1 MVPFTVELTIE
12 PGPVEP
18 GGARDGF
25 GESSVILSPTDKM
38 SMSRAADLRWGS
50 ERLATGTTVA
60 TFLDTFW
67 NGRSVSHPDALDF
80 GRALSRRLLG
90 HPALR
95 ERWREIRAWRGE
107 RPLRLE
113 LVLPPARTSA
123 IGAVP
128 FELLADED
136 GFWFYGGQSSLV
148 RCIADLEPRPAR
160 IPTNARLQVAWAN
173 PLDIASR
180 VDDSV
185 FEDHGALLTRAGK
198 AAGLDVQTTLPRV
211 GLEELQDSLAARRP
225 VAIVSI
231 VAHGSQSGGSLALEA
246 PGRGSCM
253 VPASTVAAALRAAEV
268 QVALLWTCHAARH
281 HEDLGSLAERLLHP
295 EGGDLSAVLAAHGA
309 VRASWTPRAAK
320 LIFDALTGVAAND
333 LERAVTCARQAVRE
347 EDPAWATLSYYARPR
362 DGGSVSIEGTI
373 AALTESAVAGDRII
387 GVPARPYYWVDRPR
401 EVAELLAQ
409 LRAHR
414 LVTVRGMP
422 GIGKTE
428 VARAAAERA
437 IGEPAVGVDQ
447 VLWVALDDV
456 RSVEHLRARAADWV
470 GLADPDAPDWRIARA
485 IGERRALWI
494 LDNAEDLLLGEGAT
508 LRGFLTALIEQCPG
522 LRLLVTSQRPVG
534 DLRSLREETVVV
546 RRIGDP
552 ATCERLFAAA
562 SGSPLDERASS
573 DEARDLVGL
582 LDGHP
587 RSLVLVASQVR
598 DGGANLGDLARALR
612 QRGSDVI
619 MAPALLESGT
629 DWTDEDHRRAEHLVA
644 SLHLAYLP
652 LLERAPAAA
661 ELFTWLGLLP
671 AGLPLALTRAVF
683 GDDARAYVATLDR
696 YSLVEVRGA
705 DERLD
710 LPAPVRWYAAQRLA
724 TDVPVARQ
732 AELLARTFD
741 ALASLLT
748 SAYTRLGKPGA
759 SVVIELSRRES
770 LNLEALLDHATRL
783 PSTAGVANLA
793 AKALSRWS
801 QVRVHGGRLGEP
813 LALLERGHAFVV
825 SHGGDGKHEANTR
838 KALGDLYVRT
848 ARLTEAASAYE
859 AALTAYRALD
869 DRLGEANTQ
878 QALGDLYL
886 RTDRLPEAEAA
897 YEAALMAYRGSDDRL
912 GEANSRRALGDL
924 YLRTARL
931 RAAEVAYE
939 AALTAYRA
947 IDDRLGE
954 ANTLQAL
961 GVLYVRTARL
971 TEAEAAYEAAL
982 TAYRAIDARLGE
994 ANTQKAL
1001 GDLYVRTARLTE
1013 AEAAYEAA
1021 LTAHQAID
1029 DRLGEAT
1036 TRLALGALYLRR
1048 ARLTEAEA
1056 AYEAALTAY
1065 QAIDSRL
1072 GEANTRQALGDLY
1085 VRTNRLTEA
1094 EAAYDA
1100 ALPAYRAID
1109 DRLGEANTRKAL
1121 GGLYVRTARL
1131 PEAEAAHAA
1140 ALTAYRAIDDRL
1152 GEANTRKALGDL
1164 YVRTARLP
1172 EAEDAYAAALT
1183 AYGAIDDRLGE
1194 ANTRKALGDLYVRT
1208 DRLTAAAAAYE
1219 AALTAYRAI
1228 DARLGEA
1235 NTQKALGDL
1244 YVRTAR
1250 LTEAETAYEAA
1261 LTAYQAIDDRLGE
1274 ANTRKALG
1282 DLYVRTDRLT
1292 EAEAAYDAALTA
1304 YREIDDRLGEANTRR
1319 ALGGLYV
1326 RTDRLTEAE
1335 AAYDAALT
1343 AYRQIDDQLGEANT
1357 RSALGVVALTRGH
1370 ALDAFEAF
1378 RQTRVALLRLE
1389 ERLGAAGQLGYM
1401 ARAAAALGDH
1411 DRALVL
1417 GGTAWSELHALAD
1430 RYGEMLAATDLV
1442 RPALASGDESLVV
1455 LAVVIA
1461 FHHAREI
1468 DPPLAAQLEPLAA
1481 AFLGPEKA
1489 AAGLSPPELEELREA
1504 FVASLAAVK
1513 QRLTDRGEDPM
1524 SAPRPAPPSLPPED
1538 P

>member
-18 GGARDGF
+18 GGVRDGF
-25 GESSVILSPTDKM
+25 GESNVIVSPIDKAP
-38 SMSRAADLRWGS
+38 MSRAADLRWGS

-198 AAGLDVQTTLPRV
+198 RAGLDVQTTLPRV

-225 VAIVSI
+225 VAVVSI

-246 PGRGSCM
+246 PGRVSCM
-253 VPASTVAAALRAAEV
+253 VPASTVAAALRAADA
-268 QVALLWTCHAARH
+268 QVALLWTCHAARQ
-281 HEDLGSLAERLLHP
+281 HEDLGSIAERLLHP

-362 DGGSVSIEGTI
+362 DGRSVSLEGAGTVVI
-373 AALTESAVAGDRII
+373 AALTESAVAGDRIM
-387 GVPARPYYWVDRPR
+387 GVPPRPYYWVDRPR
-401 EVAELLAQ
+401 EVAEILAK

-428 VARAAAERA
+428 VARAAAEQVS
-437 IGEPAVGVDQ
+437 GEPAVGVDQ

-485 IGERRALWI
+485 IGDRRALWI
-494 LDNAEDLLLGEGAT
+494 LDNAENLLHGQGAT
-508 LRGFLTALIEQCPG
+508 LRGFLTALIEHCPG

-598 DGGANLGDLARALR
+598 DGGSNLGELASALR
-612 QRGSDVI
+612 QRGSDAI
-619 MAPALLESGT
+619 MARALLESGT
-629 DWTDEDHRRAEHLVA
+629 DWTDDDHRRAEHLVA

-652 LLERAPAAA
+652 LLERSPAAA
-661 ELFTWLGLLP
+661 ELFAWLGLLP

-696 YSLVEVRGA
+696 HSLVEVRGA

-741 ALASLLT
+741 ALASLLA

-759 SVVIELSRRES
+759 SVVIEMSRRES

-783 PSTAGVANLA
+783 TSTAGVANLA
-793 AKALSRWS
+793 AKALWRWS
-801 QVRVHGGRLGEP
+801 DVRVHGGRLGEP
-813 LALLERGHAFVV
+813 LALLERGHAFVI
-825 SHGGDGKHEANTR
+825 SHGGDGEH
-838 KALGDLYVRT
+838 
-848 ARLTEAASAYE
+848 
-859 AALTAYRALD
+859 
-869 DRLGEANTQ
+869 
-878 QALGDLYL
+878 
-886 RTDRLPEAEAA
+886 
-897 YEAALMAYRGSDDRL
+897 
-912 GEANSRRALGDL
+912 
-924 YLRTARL
+924 
-931 RAAEVAYE
+931 
-939 AALTAYRA
+939 
-947 IDDRLGE
+947 
-954 ANTLQAL
+954 
-961 GVLYVRTARL
+961 
-971 TEAEAAYEAAL
+971 
-982 TAYRAIDARLGE
+982 E

-1013 AEAAYEAA
+1013 AEAAFEAA
-1021 LTAHQAID
+1021 LTAYRAID
-1029 DRLGEAT
+1029 DRLGEAN
-1036 TRLALGALYLRR
+1036 TRRAQGALYLRT
-1048 ARLTEAEA
+1048 ARLMEAEV
-1056 AYEAALTAY
+1056 AYE
-1065 QAIDSRL
+1065 
-1072 GEANTRQALGDLY
+1072 
-1085 VRTNRLTEA
+1085 
-1094 EAAYDA
+1094 A

-1109 DRLGEANTRKAL
+1109 DRLGEANTRQAL
-1121 GGLYVRTARL
+1121 GDLYVRTARLPEAETAYEAALAACREIEYQLGEANTRQALGDLYVRTARL
-1131 PEAEAAHAA
+1131 PEAEAAYEAALTAYQAIDARLGEANTRRALGDLYVRTARLPEAEAAYEAALTAFRQIDDRLGEANTRQALGDLYVRADRRTEAEAAYEAALTAYQAIDARLGEANTRQAMGDLYLRTDRLTAAEAAYDAALTAYQAIGDRLGEANTRRALGDLYVRTARLTVAEASYAA

-1164 YVRTARLP
+1164 YVRT
-1172 EAEDAYAAALT
+1172 
-1183 AYGAIDDRLGE
+1183 
-1194 ANTRKALGDLYVRT
+1194 
-1208 DRLTAAAAAYE
+1208 DRLTEAAATYD

-1235 NTQKALGDL
+1235 NTRQAMGDLYVRTARLPEAETAYEAALAACREIEYRLGEANTRQALGDL

-1250 LTEAETAYEAA
+1250 LPEAEATYEAA
-1261 LTAYQAIDDRLGE
+1261 LTAYRAIDD
-1274 ANTRKALG
+1274 K
-1282 DLYVRTDRLT
+1282 
-1292 EAEAAYDAALTA
+1292 
-1304 YREIDDRLGEANTRR
+1304 
-1319 ALGGLYV
+1319 
-1326 RTDRLTEAE
+1326 
-1335 AAYDAALT
+1335 
-1343 AYRQIDDQLGEANT
+1343 LGEANT

-1378 RQTRVALLRLE
+1378 RQARVALLRLE
-1389 ERLGAAGQLGYM
+1389 DRLGAAGQLGYM

-1417 GGTAWSELHALAD
+1417 GGMAWSELHALAD
-1430 RYGEMLAATDLV
+1430 RYGEMLVATDLV
-1442 RPALASGDESLVV
+1442 RPALASGDEALAV

-1468 DPPLAAQLEPLAA
+1468 DPALAAQLEPVAA
-1481 AFLGPEKA
+1481 EILGPEKA
-1489 AAGLSPPELEELREA
+1489 AAGLSLPELEELQEA
-1504 FVASLAAVK
+1504 FVAALAAVK

>member
-12 PGPVEP
+12 PGPVGP

-25 GESSVILSPTDKM
+25 GESNVIVSPIDKM

-50 ERLATGTTVA
+50 EPLASGATVA

-67 NGRSVSHPDALDF
+67 SGAPVSHPDALDF

-90 HPALR
+90 HPALH
-95 ERWREIRAWRGE
+95 ERWRAIRGWRGD

-148 RCIADLEPRPAR
+148 RRIADLEPRPAR

-173 PLDIASR
+173 PLDIAPR
-180 VDDSV
+180 VDDRV
-185 FEDHGALLTRAGK
+185 FEDHGTLLTRAGK

-347 EDPAWATLSYYARPR
+347 DDPAWATLSYYARPR
-362 DGGSVSIEGTI
+362 DGRSVSFEGAGTVVI
-373 AALTESAVAGDRII
+373 AALTESAVAVDRIM
-387 GVPARPYYWVDRPR
+387 GVPQPPYYWVDRPR
-401 EVAELLAQ
+401 EVDELLAK

-428 VARAAAERA
+428 VARAAAERVLS
-437 IGEPAVGVDQ
+437 EPAVGVDQ

-494 LDNAEDLLLGEGAT
+494 LDNAEALLLGEGAT

-562 SGSPLDERASS
+562 SGSPLDERANS
-573 DEARDLVGL
+573 DEAKDLVGL

-598 DGGANLGDLARALR
+598 DGGANLGDLARELR
-612 QRGSDVI
+612 QRGSDAI
-619 MAPALLESGT
+619 MARALLESGT
-629 DWTDEDHRRAEHLVA
+629 DWADDDHRRAEHLVA

-705 DERLD
+705 DERID

-741 ALASLLT
+741 ALASLLA
-748 SAYTRLGKPGA
+748 SAYTRIGKPGA

-770 LNLEALLDHATRL
+770 LNLEALLDLATRL
-783 PSTAGVANLA
+783 QSTAGVANLA
-793 AKALSRWS
+793 AKALWRWS
-801 QVRVHGGRLGEP
+801 HVRVRGGRLGEP
-813 LALLERGHAFVV
+813 LALLERGYAFVI
-825 SHGGDGKHEANTR
+825 SHGGHGEHEANTR
-838 KALGDLYVRT
+838 K
-848 ARLTEAASAYE
+848 
-859 AALTAYRALD
+859 
-869 DRLGEANTQ
+869 
-878 QALGDLYL
+878 ALGDLYL

-897 YEAALMAYRGSDDRL
+897 YEAALTAYRAIDDRL
-912 GEANSRRALGDL
+912 GEANTRRPLGDL
-924 YLRTARL
+924 YVRTDRL
-931 RAAEVAYE
+931 TAAEAAYD

-954 ANTLQAL
+954 ANTRKAL
-961 GVLYVRTARL
+961 GDLYVRTARRTEAAAAYEAAL
-971 TEAEAAYEAAL
+971 TAYQALDERLGEANTRQALGYLYVRTDRLTAAEAAYEAAL

-1001 GDLYVRTARLTE
+1001 GDLYVRTDRRA
-1013 AEAAYEAA
+1013 AAAAAYE
-1021 LTAHQAID
+1021 
-1029 DRLGEAT
+1029 
-1036 TRLALGALYLRR
+1036 
-1048 ARLTEAEA
+1048 
-1056 AYEAALTAY
+1056 
-1065 QAIDSRL
+1065 
-1072 GEANTRQALGDLY
+1072 
-1085 VRTNRLTEA
+1085 
-1094 EAAYDA
+1094 
-1100 ALPAYRAID
+1100 
-1109 DRLGEANTRKAL
+1109 
-1121 GGLYVRTARL
+1121 
-1131 PEAEAAHAA
+1131 A

-1164 YVRTARLP
+1164 YVHTARLTEAEAAYEAALTANRAIDNRLGATNTRKALGDLYVRTNRLP
-1172 EAEDAYAAALT
+1172 EAEAAYDAALPE
-1183 AYGAIDDRLGE
+1183 YRAIDDRLGE
-1194 ANTRKALGDLYVRT
+1194 ANTRKALGDLYLRT
-1208 DRLTAAAAAYE
+1208 DRLTAAEAAY
-1219 AALTAYRAI
+1219 
-1228 DARLGEA
+1228 D
-1235 NTQKALGDL
+1235 
-1244 YVRTAR
+1244 
-1250 LTEAETAYEAA
+1250 AA

-1274 ANTRKALG
+1274 ANTRQALG
-1282 DLYVRTDRLT
+1282 DLCVRTARLPK
-1292 EAEAAYDAALTA
+1292 AEAAYEAALTA
-1304 YREIDDRLGEANTRR
+1304 YRAIEYRLGEANTRR
-1319 ALGGLYV
+1319 ALGDLCV
-1326 RTDRLTEAE
+1326 RTARLPEAE
-1335 AAYDAALT
+1335 ASYEAALT
-1343 AYRQIDDQLGEANT
+1343 AYRAIDERLGEAIT
-1357 RSALGVVALTRGH
+1357 RSGLGAVALMKGL

-1378 RQTRVALLRLE
+1378 RQARIEMLRQE
-1389 ERLGAAGQLGYM
+1389 AGLGAASQLVYM

-1417 GGTAWSELHALAD
+1417 GGMAWSELHALAD

-1442 RPALASGDESLVV
+1442 RPALASGDEALAA
-1455 LAVVIA
+1455 LAVIIA

-1468 DPPLAAQLEPLAA
+1468 DPPRAAQLAPLAA
-1481 AFLGPEKA
+1481 EILGPEKA
-1489 AAGLSPPELEELREA
+1489 AAGLSLPELAERQEA
-1504 FVASLAAVK
+1504 FVAALAAVK

-1524 SAPRPAPPSLPPED
+1524 SAPRPAPPSHSPEA

>member
-18 GGARDGF
+18 GGVRDGF
-25 GESSVILSPTDKM
+25 GESNVIVSPIDKAP
-38 SMSRAADLRWGS
+38 MSRAADLRWGS

-95 ERWREIRAWRGE
+95 ERWREIRAWRGG

-198 AAGLDVQTTLPRV
+198 RAGLDVQTTLPRV

-225 VAIVSI
+225 VAVVSI

-246 PGRGSCM
+246 PGRVSCM
-253 VPASTVAAALRAAEV
+253 VPASTVAAALRAADA
-268 QVALLWTCHAARH
+268 QVALLWTCHAARQ
-281 HEDLGSLAERLLHP
+281 HEDLGSIAERLLHP

-362 DGGSVSIEGTI
+362 DGRSVSLEGAGTVVI
-373 AALTESAVAGDRII
+373 AALTESAVAGDRIM
-387 GVPARPYYWVDRPR
+387 GVPPRPYYWVDRPR
-401 EVAELLAQ
+401 EVAEILAK

-428 VARAAAERA
+428 VARAAAEQVS
-437 IGEPAVGVDQ
+437 GEPAVGVDQ

-485 IGERRALWI
+485 IGDRRALWI
-494 LDNAEDLLLGEGAT
+494 LDNAENLLHGQGAT
-508 LRGFLTALIEQCPG
+508 LRGFLTALIEHCPG

-598 DGGANLGDLARALR
+598 DGGSNLGELARALR
-612 QRGSDVI
+612 QRGSDAI
-619 MAPALLESGT
+619 MARALLESGT
-629 DWTDEDHRRAEHLVA
+629 DWTDDDHRRAEHLVA

-652 LLERAPAAA
+652 LLERSPAAA
-661 ELFTWLGLLP
+661 ELFAWLGLLP

-696 YSLVEVRGA
+696 HSLVEVRGA

-741 ALASLLT
+741 ALASLLA

-759 SVVIELSRRES
+759 SVVIEMSRRES

-783 PSTAGVANLA
+783 TSTAGVANLA
-793 AKALSRWS
+793 AKALWRWS
-801 QVRVHGGRLGEP
+801 DVRVHGGRLGEP
-813 LALLERGHAFVV
+813 LALLERGHAFVI
-825 SHGGDGKHEANTR
+825 SHGGDGEHEANTQ

-848 ARLTEAASAYE
+848 ARLTEAEAAFE
-859 AALTAYRALD
+859 AALTAYRAID
-869 DRLGEANTQ
+869 DRLGEANT
-878 QALGDLYL
+878 
-886 RTDRLPEAEAA
+886 
-897 YEAALMAYRGSDDRL
+897 
-912 GEANSRRALGDL
+912 RRALGDL

-931 RAAEVAYE
+931 TEAEVAYE

-954 ANTLQAL
+954 ANTRQAL
-961 GVLYVRTARL
+961 GDLYVRTARL
-971 TEAEAAYEAAL
+971 TEAEAAYEAALTAYREIDDRLGEANTRQALGDLYVRTARLPEAEAAYEAAL

-994 ANTQKAL
+994 ANTRQGAGRPL
-1001 GDLYVRTARLTE
+1001 RAHGSAAAE
-1013 AEAAYEAA
+1013 AEAAYE
-1021 LTAHQAID
+1021 
-1029 DRLGEAT
+1029 
-1036 TRLALGALYLRR
+1036 
-1048 ARLTEAEA
+1048 
-1056 AYEAALTAY
+1056 
-1065 QAIDSRL
+1065 
-1072 GEANTRQALGDLY
+1072 
-1085 VRTNRLTEA
+1085 
-1094 EAAYDA
+1094 
-1100 ALPAYRAID
+1100 
-1109 DRLGEANTRKAL
+1109 
-1121 GGLYVRTARL
+1121 
-1131 PEAEAAHAA
+1131 A

-1152 GEANTRKALGDL
+1152 GEANTRQALGDL
-1164 YVRTARLP
+1164 YVRTDRRT
-1172 EAEDAYAAALT
+1172 EAEAGGGDRVRGGADGVPGDRRPARRGEHAAGDGRPVPAHGSPNSGGGRLRRGADGVPGDRGPARRGEHAEGAGRPVRAHGSPDRGGGRVRDAALT
-1183 AYGAIDDRLGE
+1183 AYRAIDDRLGE
-1194 ANTRKALGDLYVRT
+1194 ANTRL
-1208 DRLTAAAAAYE
+1208 
-1219 AALTAYRAI
+1219 
-1228 DARLGEA
+1228 
-1235 NTQKALGDL
+1235 
-1244 YVRTAR
+1244 
-1250 LTEAETAYEAA
+1250 
-1261 LTAYQAIDDRLGE
+1261 
-1274 ANTRKALG
+1274 ALG

-1304 YREIDDRLGEANTRR
+1304 YRAIDDRLGEANTRQ
-1319 ALGGLYV
+1319 AMGDLYV
-1326 RTDRLTEAE
+1326 RTARLPEAETAYEAALAACREIEYRLGEANTRQALGDLYVRTARLTEAE
-1335 AAYDAALT
+1335 AAFEAALT
-1343 AYRQIDDQLGEANT
+1343 AYRAIDDQLGEANT
-1357 RSALGVVALTRGH
+1357 RSALGVVALMKRSRARRVRGVP
-1370 ALDAFEAF
+1370 AS
-1378 RQTRVALLRLE
+1378 
-1389 ERLGAAGQLGYM
+1389 
-1401 ARAAAALGDH
+1401 AR
-1411 DRALVL
+1411 R
-1417 GGTAWSELHALAD
+1417 T
-1430 RYGEMLAATDLV
+1430 AATG
-1442 RPALASGDESLVV
+1442 RASWRRGPAWVHGSRCSG
-1455 LAVVIA
+1455 
-1461 FHHAREI
+1461 
-1468 DPPLAAQLEPLAA
+1468 
-1481 AFLGPEKA
+1481 
-1489 AAGLSPPELEELREA
+1489 AG
-1504 FVASLAAVK
+1504 
-1513 QRLTDRGEDPM
+1513 
-1524 SAPRPAPPSLPPED
+1524 
-1538 P
+1538 